1 MFVQNLIRISIITY
15 KSEVVE
21 KRLEKSD
28 LQANNMKSC
37 IYINLAEHE
46 HR

>member
-15 KSEVVE
+15 KSETVE
-21 KRLEKSD
+21 KRLEKSS
-28 LQANNMKSC
+28 LQDNDMKSL
-37 IYINLAEHE
+37 IYINLTEHE